1 MALLDISTREVNIL
15 NDNNE
20 DINKEVE
27 KRKRLL
33 YIAKLYIATV
43 V

>member
-33 YIAKLYIATV
+33 YIATV